1 MPKEEFKPWCF
12 FTSDRKW
19 YYFRYDVI
27 RAKKNKSV
35 QMWSNLVSFD
45 WKFDAD
51 ENSYKKHGVEMISSR
66 VMVSYSMSR
75 DLSNS

>member
-1 MPKEEFKPWCF
+1 
-12 FTSDRKW
+12 
-19 YYFRYDVI
+19 
-27 RAKKNKSV
+27 
-35 QMWSNLVSFD
+35 MWSNFVSFD

-66 VMVSYSMSR
+66 VMVSYNMSR